1 MLQRLPAHKR
11 KCSPRGGHFSAQ
23 AADTARWR
31 SRQRRGVQLF
41 QIEAGPREYDL
52 AVEYGGLR
60 EDQIAD
66 KAAIAAALGRLLR
79 RALIALL
86 REDTRRGWKNL

>member
-1 MLQRLPAHKR
+1 
-11 KCSPRGGHFSAQ
+11 
-23 AADTARWR
+23 
-31 SRQRRGVQLF
+31 LF

-60 EDQIAD
+60 EGQIAD

-79 RALIALL
+79 RALVALL
-86 REDTRRGWKNL
+86 REGARRGWKNL